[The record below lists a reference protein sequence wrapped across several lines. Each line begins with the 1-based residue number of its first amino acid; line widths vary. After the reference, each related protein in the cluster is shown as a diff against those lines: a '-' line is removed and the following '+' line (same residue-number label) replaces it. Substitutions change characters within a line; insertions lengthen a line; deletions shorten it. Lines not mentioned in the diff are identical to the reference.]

1 MVQLMPMPPPSSFA
15 SLKSRM
21 DFLFDVN
28 LKEAIKRVFYDQMIS
43 PLTSLIQFTIST
55 NYRESSNNYSV
66 TIPLKTEV
74 KQ

>member
-1 MVQLMPMPPPSSFA
+1 
-15 SLKSRM
+15 M